1 MRRVLRPPTRN
12 DEASFADGFVRH
24 VPGDTDLSGRYE
36 GDDYF
41 MVMPARMQPLEEW
54 SLDVESLAAN
64 DDLVVAV
71 GQLHGR
77 RLGRAIDVQGGHV
90 FRYDNNSSIPRSLGL
105 VCRPMSSGCVL
116 RLVRRT
122 RSSPSHR
129 TRSSLVIPPCVAGIM
144 SF

>member
-1 MRRVLRPPTRN
+1 LDGPLRDADRVGDVQQRNLSTTRAFYEAGPAATDEERR
-12 DEASFADGFVRH
+12 SFFADGFVWH

-54 SLDVESLAAN
+54 SLDVESLAVN

-71 GQLHGR
+71 GRLHGR

-90 FRYDNNSSIPRSLGL
+90 FRYDNNSSILEAWGWCADQRALD
-105 VCRPMSSGCVL
+105 
-116 RLVRRT
+116 
-122 RSSPSHR
+122 
-129 TRSSLVIPPCVAGIM
+129 A
-144 SF
+144 FFA

>member
-12 DEASFADGFVRH
+12 DEASLQTGSS
-24 VPGDTDLSGRYE
+24 GMCLETLNLSGRYE

-41 MVMPARMQPLEEW
+41 TVMPARMQPLEEW

-90 FRYDNNSSIPRSLGL
+90 FRYDNNSSILEAWGWCADQRALD
-105 VCRPMSSGCVL
+105 
-116 RLVRRT
+116 
-122 RSSPSHR
+122 
-129 TRSSLVIPPCVAGIM
+129 A
-144 SF
+144 FFA